1 MTAQRDRVLADTDRD
16 RVVDLLRVVAL
27 GAVVLGHWLLP
38 VIVTVDGEPFVRL
51 LVHEAEW
58 TRPATWVFQVMPV
71 FFIVGGWANARAW
84 QRAQGRGETAVA
96 WAGRRARRLLRPL
109 VPLVAA
115 WAVAVAL
122 GQALGIESR
131 WLTLASQSALVP
143 AWFLAV
149 YVVVTVAVPVTVRLD
164 ARVGLL
170 VPLVLV
176 ALVAVAD
183 ALTAARLEAAQWTS
197 FVWAWFAIHQLGLIW
212 HRRGLP
218 GPLAGLALLV
228 GGLVVLLGLV
238 TVLGYPV
245 DMVVEVDGRTNAT
258 PPSLAMPTLAVAWLG
273 VIALIHRPAGRLL
286 ARDRPWLLVA
296 LAGSRIMTVF
306 LWHLTALVV
315 LAAVLVATGVV
326 PVVEPLSGAWWA
338 LRPVW
343 ILGCALVL
351 AVLVAPLGRLEGPP
365 RQAPATPPGPV
376 GLTVGAW
383 LAAGTIG
390 LLAAEGVHD
399 PQGPLG
405 VALLPLVGLLA
416 ALAALGVLEPDH
428 RNRDAPSRA
437 GRT

>member
-1 MTAQRDRVLADTDRD
+1 MTTHRDRVLADTDRN
-16 RVVDLLRVVAL
+16 RVVDLLRVAAL

-38 VIVTVDGEPFVRL
+38 VIDVVDGQHRVT
-51 LVHEAEW
+51 LVVSEAEW
-58 TRPATWVFQVMPV
+58 TRPLTWVFQVMPV
-71 FFIVGGWANARAW
+71 FFIVGGWANAQAW
-84 QRAQGRGETAVA
+84 QRAQDRGEPAVA

-122 GQALGIESR
+122 GEALGIESR
-131 WLTLASQSALVP
+131 WLTLASQGALVP

-149 YVVVTVAVPVTVRLD
+149 YVVVTVAVPLTVRLD
-164 ARVGLL
+164 ARAGLA
-170 VPLVLV
+170 VPLALT

-183 ALTAARLEAAQWTS
+183 ALTAAGVEAAQWTS
-197 FVWAWFAIHQLGLIW
+197 FVWAWFAIHQLGLLW

-218 GPLAGLALLV
+218 GPAAGAALLAGALAVLV
-228 GGLVVLLGLV
+228 GLV

-245 DMVVEVDGRTNAT
+245 DMVAEVNGRTNAT

-273 VIALIHRPAGRLL
+273 VIALIHRPAARLL

-306 LWHLTALVV
+306 LWHLTALVL
-315 LAAVLVATGVV
+315 LAAPLALVGAI
-326 PVVEPLSGAWWA
+326 PAAEPLSGAWWA

-343 ILGCALVL
+343 ILGCAAVL
-351 AVLVAPLGRLEGPP
+351 AVLVALLGRLEGAP
-365 RQAPATPPGPV
+365 RHAPATPPGPV

-390 LLAAEGVHD
+390 LLAAQGVHD

-405 VALLPLVGLLA
+405 LAALPLVGLLA
-416 ALAALGVLEPDH
+416 ALAALGVLEPD
-428 RNRDAPSRA
+428 RPSPRRGPVAA
-437 GRT
+437 G